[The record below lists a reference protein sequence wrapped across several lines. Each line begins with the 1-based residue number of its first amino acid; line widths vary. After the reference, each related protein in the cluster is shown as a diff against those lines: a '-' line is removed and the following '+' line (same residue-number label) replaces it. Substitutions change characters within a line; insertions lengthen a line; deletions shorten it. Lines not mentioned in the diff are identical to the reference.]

1 MLWLGFIPWW
11 VWVPY
16 LVLWLYVMAT
26 LIMED
31 REPAD
36 TLAWAFALLLV
47 PVLGMIFYF
56 FAGRDWAIITEKK
69 GALRAHVD
77 RFLAALAPFFERNAG
92 ADRRFRQL
100 YAGTYIERLSDTI
113 HREDGLGVVTADS
126 AEIFPTGAEKFG
138 RLKADLAAAQRFIHV
153 QYFIWENDELTD
165 ALTAIL
171 KERVQAGVQ
180 VRFLYDDLGSK
191 HWDKSKL
198 EALVPL
204 GMKLAKDVSSLSH
217 VNYRD
222 HRKIVVI
229 DGEIGYTGGYNV
241 GQEYIDGGERFA
253 RWRDTHLRVTG
264 QIVGELQAL
273 FASRW
278 FDQTK
283 EDVLTDEFLPAHPRG
298 DGEAGVLCQVVAQAV
313 QDPWQSSRRA
323 HMLAIGNAGRRAWI
337 QSPYFIPEVGL
348 YDTMITAALSGVD
361 VRFMMTGVPDKKVPY
376 WAAWTYF
383 RFEDDQHARHGTGRC
398 EVAIAHGRHR
408 DETEVQIDRRL
419 RLGTLLEEVGMH
431 PVHPEVEEGEQQP
444 DHEVDADRADQQ
456 LQRDPAARED
466 DPEDRQRSQDQ
477 QGEQHEI
484 GEVVQPGVVGRE
496 GHDRDEHR
504 EPLTRQRSTRPLW
517 PLRLLGGPLGARPSP
532 GDSGA
537 GSQVA

>member
-77 RFLAALAPFFERNAG
+77 RFLGALAPFFARNAG
-92 ADRRFRQL
+92 AERRFRQL

-313 QDPWQSSRRA
+313 QDPWQSSRRV
-323 HMLAIGNAGRRAWI
+323 HMLAIGNAGKRAWI

-383 RFEDDQHARHGTGRC
+383 RPLLKAGVHVYLYEAGFLHSKTIVIDSRAAAVGTMNMDIRS
-398 EVAIAHGRHR
+398 
-408 DETEVQIDRRL
+408 L
-419 RLGTLLEEVGMH
+419 RLHKELMLWMYDEELAH
-431 PVHPEVEEGEQQP
+431 RQEQLYEE
-444 DHEVDADRADQQ
+444 DITNSHEVTFADLDQ
-456 LQRDPAARED
+456 L
-466 DPEDRQRSQDQ
+466 S
-477 QGEQHEI
+477 
-484 GEVVQPGVVGRE
+484 
-496 GHDRDEHR
+496 
-504 EPLTRQRSTRPLW
+504 LTTRFRNSFM
-517 PLRLLGGPLGARPSP
+517 RLLSYFI
-532 GDSGA
+532 
-537 GSQVA
+537 